1 MRALTPLL
9 EEVGMIEHASPAR
22 LVLVRGA
29 TLAVSLAALSAAAC
43 SESTGV
49 DSNMSSQLGFTT
61 TSTASSASRS
71 VVPITKDGHTLDVT
85 SATIV
90 VTRASLKKTSSDL
103 CASDDEDDEDDK
115 SGPGHSD
122 NCGEVKVG
130 PTLVDLAL
138 DRKVVTVPG
147 NTIPSGTYRE
157 IDVRVS
163 LVRLQGTFDGKAFD
177 VTIPVNAKAEVDF
190 ETPLVVAAD
199 SPVAVTVNL
208 PVDTWL
214 VRSDGSLIDPTKLLA
229 TPSQLALVKL
239 KIASSIRA
247 FEDRDRDGR
256 DDHRR

>member
-1 MRALTPLL
+1 
-9 EEVGMIEHASPAR
+9 MIEPVSPAR
-22 LVLVRGA
+22 MLLVRA
-29 TLAVSLAALSAAAC
+29 AALAVSLAALSAAAC

-49 DSNMSSQLGFTT
+49 DSMSSQLGFTT
-61 TSTASSASRS
+61 TSAASSASQS
-71 VVPITKDGHTLDVT
+71 VVPVTKDGHTIDVT
-85 SATIV
+85 AATIV

-103 CASDDEDDEDDK
+103 CASDDEDANDDH
-115 SGPGHSD
+115 SDGGHSG

-130 PTLVDLAL
+130 PTLVDLPL
-138 DRKVVTVPG
+138 DGKVVTVPG
-147 NTIPSGTYRE
+147 NTIPPGTYRE
-157 IDVRVS
+157 IDFRVS
-163 LVRLQGTFDGKAFD
+163 LVRLEGTFDGKAFD
-177 VTIPVNAKAEVDF
+177 VTIPVNAKSEVDF

-199 SPVAVTVNL
+199 SAVAVTVNL

-214 VRSDGSLIDPTKLLA
+214 VRSDGTLIDPTKLLA

>member
-1 MRALTPLL
+1 M
-9 EEVGMIEHASPAR
+9 
-22 LVLVRGA
+22 
-29 TLAVSLAALSAAAC
+29 
-43 SESTGV
+43 
-49 DSNMSSQLGFTT
+49 
-61 TSTASSASRS
+61 
-71 VVPITKDGHTLDVT
+71 
-85 SATIV
+85 
-90 VTRASLKKTSSDL
+90 
-103 CASDDEDDEDDK
+103 
-115 SGPGHSD
+115 
-122 NCGEVKVG
+122 
-130 PTLVDLAL
+130 
-138 DRKVVTVPG
+138 
-147 NTIPSGTYRE
+147 
-157 IDVRVS
+157 S